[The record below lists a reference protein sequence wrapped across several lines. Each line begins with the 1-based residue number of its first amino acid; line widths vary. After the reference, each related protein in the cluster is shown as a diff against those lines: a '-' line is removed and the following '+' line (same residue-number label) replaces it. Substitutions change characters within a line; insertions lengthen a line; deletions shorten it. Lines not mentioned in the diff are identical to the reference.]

1 MRVAYPACFYRDD
14 ESGGYSVE
22 VPDLPGCASGG
33 ESLADAIL
41 MGTDAASGWL
51 LTWLEKG
58 RPAPPASPIGA
69 IKPEE
74 DGGFVSMLVLD
85 MDEYARK
92 HGQKAIRKTLDLEIP
107 AYLAT
112 FAESRRLDISRIAQD
127 ALSELY
133 LKQP

>member
-1 MRVAYPACFYRDD
+1 MKLTYPACFYKDT
-14 ESGGYSVE
+14 ESGGYAVE

-41 MGTDAASGWL
+41 MGTDAASGWA

-58 RPAPPASPIGA
+58 RALPQPSPIEK
-69 IKPEE
+69 IKPVE
-74 DGGFVSMLVLD
+74 DGGFVNVLVLD
-85 MDEYARK
+85 LDEYAKK
-92 HGQKAIRKTLDLEIP
+92 HGQTPVKKNLVLEIP

-133 LKQP
+133 LKQH